1 MLILLSFLSKITD
14 KEDLPE
20 KAKPYFRYPE
30 SDPYFGFYSEENRTM
45 EDVNEVIVLNGNYW
59 DCECEKDYI
68 RPKSKPECFICNT
81 CEDDQPD
88 SRADEVAAALAE
100 VELWPSIET
109 RHHYQVDGWVEM
121 STKIDVLARSE
132 EEAIEIAQRV
142 FDERVSDMYNASI
155 TNFETVE
162 HDWYS
167 PICGDLEISD
177 CREYDGDSC
186 YTLESTEELR

>member
-1 MLILLSFLSKITD
+1 MTTL
-14 KEDLPE
+14 E
-20 KAKPYFRYPE
+20 YGQ
-30 SDPYFGFYSEENRTM
+30 DPATVTNPA
-45 EDVNEVIVLNGNYW
+45 YW
-59 DCECEKDYI
+59 DCECKTDYI
-68 RPKSKPECFICNT
+68 RPKQSIGADQSKFECPRCGAS
-81 CEDDQPD
+81 EDQQPD
-88 SRADEVAAALAE
+88 SRADEVESALAH

-109 RHHYQVDGWVEM
+109 RHHYQIDGWVEM

-162 HDWYS
+162 DDWYS

-177 CREYDGDSC
+177 CREYDGDTC
-186 YTLESTEELR
+186 YTLESTAEEES